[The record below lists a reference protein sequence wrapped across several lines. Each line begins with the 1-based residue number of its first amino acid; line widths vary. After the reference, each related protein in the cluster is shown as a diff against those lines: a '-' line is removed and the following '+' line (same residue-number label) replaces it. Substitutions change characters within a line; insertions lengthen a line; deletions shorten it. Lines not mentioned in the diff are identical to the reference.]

1 MSDTDQKL
9 DSAWRAILAKR
20 LDVSRFQPV
29 YSIVEVDVGAR
40 SDCGLIQP
48 HNTDHFL
55 AIRIGRVQNT
65 LVTSLAAEDLP
76 PDFHE
81 YGYAL
86 VVADGLGKH
95 GAGVRASRV
104 ALSAIAHLAI
114 QYGRWNVRLAAET
127 PADIIE
133 QGEFLYRRANQA
145 VLDASNADDRLA
157 GMAASLTAVYIV
169 GVDLFFAHVG
179 HARAFLFRDGAL
191 IQLTTD
197 HTLLQDGRAA
207 PGPKPLAGSKLDVTH
222 VVTETVGGRAGGPD
236 VEIEHVQL
244 WSGDRIVLCT
254 NGLTDVV
261 TEEDIADVLAL
272 RRTPDEDCRRL
283 IERAIAAGGP
293 DNVTV
298 VIGDYR
304 VQAAPAHVESA
315 WPAA

>member
-1 MSDTDQKL
+1 L
-9 DSAWRAILAKR
+9 
-20 LDVSRFQPV
+20 
-29 YSIVEVDVGAR
+29 SIVEVDVGAR
-40 SDCGLIQP
+40 SDCGLVQP
-48 HNTDHFL
+48 NNTDHFL
-55 AIRIGRVQNT
+55 TLQIGRVQRT
-65 LVTSLAAEDLP
+65 LATSLAAGDLP
-76 PDFHE
+76 PDFEE

-86 VVADGLGKH
+86 VVADGLGEQ
-95 GAGVRASRV
+95 GAGIRASRI

-114 QYGRWNVRLAAET
+114 QYGQWNVRLEAET

-133 QGEFLYRRANQA
+133 QGEMLYRRANEA
-145 VLDASNADDRLA
+145 VLDASRADDRLA
-157 GMAASLTAVYIV
+157 GMAASMTAVYIV

-179 HARAFLFRDGAL
+179 HARAFVFRDGAL

-197 HTLLQDGRAA
+197 HTLQHEARVA

-222 VVTETVGGRAGGPD
+222 VVTETVGGRRGGPK

-261 TEEDIADVLAL
+261 TDEQIADVLAL

-283 IERAIAAGGP
+283 IDRALAAGAP

-298 VIGDYR
+298 IVADYR
-304 VQAAPAHVESA
+304 VEAARPRVEGA

>member
-1 MSDTDQKL
+1 MADADDT
-9 DSAWRAILAKR
+9 SEIPWRAILAKR

-29 YSIVEVDVGAR
+29 FSIVELDVGAR
-40 SDCGLIQP
+40 SHCGLVRA

-55 AIRIGRVQNT
+55 ALQIGRVQRT
-65 LVTSLAAEDLP
+65 LATSLAVDDLP
-76 PDFHE
+76 PDFQE

-86 VVADGLGKH
+86 VVADGLGEQ

-114 QYGRWNVRLAAET
+114 QYGQWNVRLTADT
-127 PADIIE
+127 PADIIQ
-133 QGEFLYRRANQA
+133 QGEFLYQRANEA
-145 VLDASNADDRLA
+145 VLEASRADDRLA
-157 GMAASLTAVYIV
+157 GMAASMTAVYVV

-197 HTLLQDGRAA
+197 HTLQNEEQVA

-254 NGLTDVV
+254 NGLSDVV
-261 TEEDIADVLAL
+261 TDDQIADVLAL
-272 RRTPDEDCRRL
+272 RRTPDEECRRL
-283 IERAIAAGGP
+283 IDRALAAGGP
-293 DNVTV
+293 DNITV
-298 VIGDYR
+298 VVADYR
-304 VQAAPAHVESA
+304 VQAAPGSVERA
-315 WPAA
+315 WPIA